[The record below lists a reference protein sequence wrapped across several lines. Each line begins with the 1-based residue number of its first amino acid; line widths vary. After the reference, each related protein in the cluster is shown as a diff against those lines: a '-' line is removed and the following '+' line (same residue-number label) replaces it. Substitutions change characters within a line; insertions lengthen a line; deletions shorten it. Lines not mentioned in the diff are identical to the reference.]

1 MQNYWRVFFGLPVAF
16 AAIQCFGFLTI
27 FAYDTPKFLKQ
38 TGQDAK
44 LNELMGK
51 IYHPD
56 RVRERIDA
64 IQVDASGESGPTY
77 KEVLFHPKYAR
88 ATLYGCL
95 LSALQ

>member
-1 MQNYWRVFFGLPVAF
+1 
-16 AAIQCFGFLTI
+16 LTI

-56 RVRERIDA
+56 RIRERIDA
-64 IQVDASGESGPTY
+64 IQVDAAGESGPTY
-77 KEVLFHPKYAR
+77 
-88 ATLYGCL
+88 
-95 LSALQ
+95 